1 MNNLSRH
8 FPIELIFVFTA
19 LLSPFALAQDTSS
32 PAPLR
37 ISDIPPAT
45 QLGTGTPPDG
55 APGNGRYSP
64 PIPADSSLPTL
75 WLIGDSTV
83 RNGTLGNNGPTG
95 QWGWGA
101 ALPAFFD
108 LSKINVVNRAFG
120 GTSSR
125 SFYTGFFWKYL
136 QPQIKKGDFVIM
148 QFGANDN
155 GGAKGKG
162 ALNGIGDDTQMN
174 GPETV
179 HSFGWY
185 LKQFVAE
192 TRAQGATP
200 IICSLTPRKRWSADG
215 TQFIRDNGTHAAW
228 AQQIATATNTPFIP
242 LYDLI
247 ATQYEKLGMAKV
259 DTLYVPS
266 PKEKLHTGWDGA
278 VINAECVISGLKA
291 LPADPLA
298 DYLSSRADAIAPAN
312 AAAPASSPGGS
323 AQ

>member
-1 MNNLSRH
+1 MNTSPRRLLLNLT
-8 FPIELIFVFTA
+8 LVFTA
-19 LLSPFALAQDTSS
+19 LLSRYALAQDASS
-32 PAPLR
+32 PAPLQVTDVVR
-37 ISDIPPAT
+37 STQMGSGPA
-45 QLGTGTPPDG
+45 PAG

-64 PIPADSSLPTL
+64 PMPANPSLPTL

-83 RNGTLGNNGPTG
+83 RNGTLGDNGPTG

-101 ALPAFFD
+101 PLPAFFD
-108 LSKINVVNRAFG
+108 LTKINVVNRAFG

-125 SFYTGFFWKYL
+125 TFYSGFFWKNL

-162 ALNGIGDDTQMN
+162 ALSGIGDDTQMN
-174 GPETV
+174 NTETV

-185 LKQFVAE
+185 LKQFVSE

-200 IICSLTPRKRWSADG
+200 IICSLTPRKNWTPDG
-215 TQFIRDNGTHAAW
+215 KFKRDNTTHAAW
-228 AQQIATATNTPFIP
+228 AEQVAKATNTPFIP

-247 ATQYEKLGMAKV
+247 AAKYDQLGAAKV

-278 VINAECVISGLKA
+278 VINAGCVISGLKA
-291 LPADPLA
+291 LPDDPLA
-298 DYLSSRADAIAPAN
+298 PFLSERAGTI
-312 AAAPASSPGGS
+312 AAAGGTPSSG
-323 AQ
+323 Q

>member
-1 MNNLSRH
+1 MKIRSRH
-8 FPIELIFVFTA
+8 LLLALSLVSTA
-19 LLSPFALAQDTSS
+19 LLSHLALAQDTTGA
-32 PAPLR
+32 APLQVTDVVR
-37 ISDIPPAT
+37 AT
-45 QLGTGTPPDG
+45 QIGSGPIPDG
-55 APGNGRYSP
+55 APGNGRYIP
-64 PIPADSSLPTL
+64 PTPANPSLPTL

-83 RNGTLGNNGPTG
+83 RNGTAGDNGPTG

-101 ALPAFFD
+101 VLPAFFD

-125 SFYTGFFWKYL
+125 TFYSGFWWKNL

-162 ALNGIGDDTQMN
+162 ALSGTGDNIEMS
-174 GPETV
+174 GSGETV

-185 LKQFVAE
+185 IKQFVAE

-200 IICSLTPRKRWSADG
+200 IICSLTPRKHWAPDG
-215 TQFIRDNGTHAAW
+215 KTFVRDNTTHAAW
-228 AQQIATATNTPFIP
+228 ARQVAKDTSTPFIP

-247 ATQYEKLGMAKV
+247 ATQYEKLGPATV

-266 PKEKLHTGWDGA
+266 PKEKLHTGWAGA
-278 VINAECVISGLKA
+278 IVNAECVISGLKA
-291 LPADPLA
+291 LPTDPLA
-298 DYLSSRADAIAPAN
+298 DYLSPRATTVSPATE
-312 AAAPASSPGGS
+312 
-323 AQ
+323 